1 MAGTTDTIKKY
12 VGLASNALA
21 YALQAD
27 TAIKSSVSDTEP
39 PVGSKDSYG
48 NATGGGLLALGGS
61 STLILLAVAAW
72 FFLFRKEQK

>member
-1 MAGTTDTIKKY
+1 MSAATDKIKKY

-27 TAIKSSVSDTEP
+27 TAIKSSVSETEP

-48 NATGGGLLALGGS
+48 SPTAGAIAIGGISG
-61 STLILLAVAAW
+61 TTILMAIAAY
-72 FFLFRKEQK
+72 FFLFKK

>member
-1 MAGTTDTIKKY
+1 MSAATDKIKKY

-27 TAIKSSVSDTEP
+27 TAIKATVSETEP

-48 NATGGGLLALGGS
+48 NATTGGILALGGS
-61 STLILLAVAAW
+61 TTLILIAALAY
-72 FFLFRKEQK
+72 FFLFKK